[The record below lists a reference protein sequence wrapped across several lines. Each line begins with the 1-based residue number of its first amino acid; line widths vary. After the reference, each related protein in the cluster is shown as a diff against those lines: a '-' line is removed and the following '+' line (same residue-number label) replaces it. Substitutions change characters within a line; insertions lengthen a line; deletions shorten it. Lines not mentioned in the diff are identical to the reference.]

1 MDDIRSIL
9 PHKSDCFHSHQFFSL
24 KQFQLTAGQMK
35 AGEIVI
41 VTDRLFISWIL
52 ARSDKH
58 VLLAGPVLAFP
69 HDLSSMIKAFC
80 YLGMEET
87 LLQDFRR
94 YQQKIPSFSEDT
106 LTRFIKVLA
115 KNISD
120 NTTPDTHWI
129 DLYRPEAGASDVDTG
144 ANPYAYD
151 AYRVESDYMESI
163 YMGDTQGAMDALQK
177 IQSRFRNK
185 VSGNQKAGGEDLYGH
200 AVNCTLA
207 RIAAYQAGVSPTL
220 LDEIFQKYMYLAI
233 QEKNSEKIMKRAFR
247 ITAEA
252 CKQVKIVKAGSYN
265 SRIQPIV
272 CFILEHYAQ
281 NITLNSVA
289 ETFGMQKT
297 YLSSLF
303 RKETGLSFTE
313 YVNNTRLDL
322 AAKKILWNP
331 WPIYEIAESVGIT
344 DYNYFSRLFRKRFGM
359 SPTEYRASAKG
370 RG

>member
-1 MDDIRSIL
+1 
-9 PHKSDCFHSHQFFSL
+9 
-24 KQFQLTAGQMK
+24 
-35 AGEIVI
+35 
-41 VTDRLFISWIL
+41 
-52 ARSDKH
+52 
-58 VLLAGPVLAFP
+58 
-69 HDLSSMIKAFC
+69 
-80 YLGMEET
+80 
-87 LLQDFRR
+87 
-94 YQQKIPSFSEDT
+94 
-106 LTRFIKVLA
+106 
-115 KNISD
+115 
-120 NTTPDTHWI
+120 
-129 DLYRPEAGASDVDTG
+129 
-144 ANPYAYD
+144 
-151 AYRVESDYMESI
+151 
-163 YMGDTQGAMDALQK
+163 
-177 IQSRFRNK
+177 
-185 VSGNQKAGGEDLYGH
+185 
-200 AVNCTLA
+200 
-207 RIAAYQAGVSPTL
+207 
-220 LDEIFQKYMYLAI
+220 MYLAI